1 MPGFK
6 FSQKNYSFFLCKIH
20 SFVFVLSFFL
30 LSLLKTNL
38 ISTQLDLFL
47 KSKLCFPSRL
57 QLLYVLFFF
66 CFFCFFLSVSVVA
79 AVAQWVEPI
88 YSTLNHVS
96 WPVPYNNN
104 VFPSSVSVM
113 RRLRDWS
120 SYSVMSLIWPSK
132 REDSGRISISWWCPV
147 TVGGNKA
154 WKPAFCFNWHGSSC
168 WALMSLVALT
178 KIINA
183 Y

>member
-6 FSQKNYSFFLCKIH
+6 FSQKNDIFFCAKFTVLFLFFLFFYCLYLKPTWSRLNSICFL
-20 SFVFVLSFFL
+20 SLNCVFLLVYNYCTFCFFL
-30 LSLLKTNL
+30 
-38 ISTQLDLFL
+38 
-47 KSKLCFPSRL
+47 
-57 QLLYVLFFF
+57 
-66 CFFCFFLSVSVVA
+66 FFCFFLSVSVVA

-88 YSTLNHVS
+88 YSTLNRVS

-113 RRLRDWS
+113 RKLRDWS

>member
-1 MPGFK
+1 M
-6 FSQKNYSFFLCKIH
+6 CKIH

-30 LSLLKTNL
+30 LSFLKTNL
-38 ISTQLDLFL
+38 ISTQLDFYEKISICFL
-47 KSKLCFPSRL
+47 SLNCVFLLVYNYCTFCFFL
-57 QLLYVLFFF
+57 
-66 CFFCFFLSVSVVA
+66 FFCFFLSVSVVA